1 MTCRLFW
8 LRTYNSYGNLF
19 LFNSESIQKELDQR
33 LFQASVTGQNEFQR
47 QYLLRLSV
55 IEGYQYMVK
64 CYRRKVWSRVLE
76 LSNLIL
82 QTSPGEGVTVLP
94 EESPTRRLVIDRMA
108 QPETENF
115 CQMYRSQWI
124 IAGTQALQAINC
136 DMELFDTCLKM
147 HKAVLM

>member
-1 MTCRLFW
+1 MDTMENAKQLKALLCIHDEAISKIQHL
-8 LRTYNSYGNLF
+8 
-19 LFNSESIQKELDQR
+19 ESIQKELDQR

-94 EESPTRRLVIDRMA
+94 ESPTRRLVIDRMA

-115 CQMYRSQWI
+115 CQMYRSQ
-124 IAGTQALQAINC
+124 
-136 DMELFDTCLKM
+136 
-147 HKAVLM
+147 

>member
-82 QTSPGEGVTVLP
+82 QTSPGEGVTILP
-94 EESPTRRLVIDRMA
+94 ESPTRRLVIDRMA

-147 HKAVLM
+147 HNAVLM

>member
-1 MTCRLFW
+1 MDTMENAKQLKALLCIHDEAISKIQHL
-8 LRTYNSYGNLF
+8 
-19 LFNSESIQKELDQR
+19 ESIQKELDQR

-64 CYRRKVWSRVLE
+64 CYRKKVWSRVQE

-82 QTSPGEGVTVLP
+82 QTSPGEGVTALP
-94 EESPTRRLVIDRMA
+94 ESPTRRLVIDRMA

-115 CQMYRSQWI
+115 CQMYRSQ
-124 IAGTQALQAINC
+124 
-136 DMELFDTCLKM
+136 
-147 HKAVLM
+147 

>member
-1 MTCRLFW
+1 MDTMENAKQLKALLCIHDEAISKIQHL
-8 LRTYNSYGNLF
+8 
-19 LFNSESIQKELDQR
+19 ESIQKELDQR

-82 QTSPGEGVTVLP
+82 QTSPGEAVTVLP
-94 EESPTRRLVIDRMA
+94 ESPTRRLVIDRMA

-115 CQMYRSQWI
+115 CQMYRSQ
-124 IAGTQALQAINC
+124 
-136 DMELFDTCLKM
+136 
-147 HKAVLM
+147 

>member
-1 MTCRLFW
+1 MDTMENAKQLKALLCIHDEAISRIQHL
-8 LRTYNSYGNLF
+8 
-19 LFNSESIQKELDQR
+19 ESIQKELDQR

-94 EESPTRRLVIDRMA
+94 ESPTRRLVIDRMA

-115 CQMYRSQWI
+115 CQMYRSQ
-124 IAGTQALQAINC
+124 
-136 DMELFDTCLKM
+136 
-147 HKAVLM
+147 